1 MAKKRPLE
9 ARRHWT
15 EADARRV
22 LAELDASGQPLKT
35 FTRSHGLVPQR
46 LEWWLR
52 RLRRPSSSSSPSF
65 SFVEATVRS
74 TPLDAAAAVVRLP
87 DGLSIELT
95 GTTPAWI
102 AALARAL
109 ARPAP

>member
-1 MAKKRPLE
+1 MSKKRPLE

-15 EADARRV
+15 DAGARRA
-22 LAELDASGQPLKT
+22 LTELDASGQPLKT
-35 FTRSHGLVPQR
+35 FARARALVPQR
-46 LEWWLR
+46 LEWWRR
-52 RLRRPSSSSSPSF
+52 RLRRPSSSSTSWI
-65 SFVEATVRS
+65 SFVPATVRA

-95 GTTPAWI
+95 AATPAWI

>member
-35 FTRSHGLVPQR
+35 FARARGLVPQR
-46 LEWWLR
+46 LEWWRR
-52 RLRRPSSSSSPSF
+52 RLRRSSSSSTPSI
-65 SFVEATVRS
+65 SFVPATVRGA
-74 TPLDAAAAVVRLP
+74 PVDAAAAVVRLP

-95 GTTPAWI
+95 GATPAWI